1 MVRGVAE
8 RSGNLRIRTARRLAI
23 TLLVLVIAGAIQAL
37 SFYQLFAP
45 RVASASA
52 ATYALMLENSQRALY
67 RQLAVDIE
75 PWFDST
81 SGNEAEERTL
91 AKAWSDFDGHFA
103 AAPFEAI
110 VALGEELPALLA
122 SAGADVARSDQ
133 IITQLERLQIIYTDT
148 NKALLAEL
156 KRPPLYLWPIAPL
169 AAERSGYRQ
178 AVTYNRALYLA
189 QTGDIGTSRVML
201 AGLNA
206 SAEDPEVL
214 AAIFYTLG
222 RLQFELFRAT
232 SEVEYFQ
239 QSINYLRQALAAKPD
254 LQLAQRLLDFLLS
267 LPPAAAAPQAA
278 EGRPERPAEGE
289 GAAISAEKRIF

>member
-214 AAIFYTLG
+214 D
-222 RLQFELFRAT
+222 RLQAT
-232 SEVEYFQ
+232 HQ
-239 QSINYLRQALAAKPD
+239 QRKQSQCGSGRGQSTRSPAVLDGPHHGAFHSAF
-254 LQLAQRLLDFLLS
+254 AQSVSVIVHQMD
-267 LPPAAAAPQAA
+267 
-278 EGRPERPAEGE
+278 GR
-289 GAAISAEKRIF
+289 

>member
-1 MVRGVAE
+1 MAE
-8 RSGNLRIRTARRLAI
+8 GSDNMRTRITRQLAL
-23 TLLVLVIAGAIQAL
+23 TLLLLVIAGGMQAIG
-37 SFYQLFAP
+37 FYQVFAP
-45 RVASASA
+45 RVANANA
-52 ATYALMLENSQRALY
+52 AVYALMLESSQRTLY
-67 RQLAVDIE
+67 RQLARDVGLLVDTKSVNQAE
-75 PWFDST
+75 VRTLSQAWGDFDS
-81 SGNEAEERTL
+81 
-91 AKAWSDFDGHFA
+91 HFT
-103 AAPFEAI
+103 AAPLDAI
-110 VALGEELPALLA
+110 AALSEELPVLLA

-133 IITQLERLQIIYTDT
+133 IINQLERLQIIYTDT
-148 NKALLAEL
+148 NKTLLADL
-156 KRPPLYLWPIAPL
+156 KRPPLYLWPVAPVV
-169 AAERSGYRQ
+169 AERSGYRQ
-178 AVTYNRALYLA
+178 AVAFNRALYLA

-232 SEVEYFQ
+232 PEVEYFQ
-239 QSINYLRQALAAKPD
+239 QSINYLRQALAAQPD

-267 LPPAAAAPQAA
+267 VPPAAAAPQAA